1 MKKFLFAAL
10 LFFCAAG
17 IYSQS
22 NSISGTY
29 MLGDKKVSISAD
41 EMSYWMM
48 YEEPGD
54 ARRLQY
60 EEDIPEGDH
69 IWLVWLNGNQE
80 GTLVF
85 KSDYSGGTYK
95 DYRTG
100 AESLVMK
107 IQ

>member
-1 MKKFLFAAL
+1 MKKALFIFFILFSAA
-10 LFFCAAG
+10 AV
-17 IYSQS
+17 YSQS
-22 NSISGTY
+22 SISGTY
-29 MLGDKKVSISAD
+29 MLGDKKFSISAD

-85 KSDYSGGTYK
+85 KSDYSSGRYT

-100 AESLVMK
+100 AESYVMK
-107 IQ
+107 IVK